1 MKILRILRKFWG
13 WRFFQTSDA
22 FLLSLL
28 SGLSESFLSLTNL
41 LFENM
46 ARKAWGHKLQL
57 RLCIV
62 LSPWKVPHSL
72 QIAIWKHVDTK
83 VWVICWTNK
92 LAAEAWVAPPQ
103 RRCGSSKPQLLLN
116 EQQECVSGADT
127 TLLLS
132 AGSTPLC
139 CEAGEKQTLLIPGAE
154 TFSANFQLR
163 NAKDAQLAC
172 CQWILSLKIFW
183 FITILVSDWLS
194 LALLH
199 VFLGVWRWN
208 HHLRIFSFQ

>member
-1 MKILRILRKFWG
+1 MNFLTKSLWAFLPSFTARSATPVAPSNSASWNTVAALPALIAPDRNK
-13 WRFFQTSDA
+13 SDT

-28 SGLSESFLSLTNL
+28 SGLSESFLPVTNL

-62 LSPWKVPHSL
+62 LSPWKVPHNL

-116 EQQECVSGADT
+116 EQKECVSGA
-127 TLLLS
+127 
-132 AGSTPLC
+132 STKIAAQCRKHTIILWGRWKANTAHPWGRNLF
-139 CEAGEKQTLLIPGAE
+139 LLISKCE
-154 TFSANFQLR
+154 
-163 NAKDAQLAC
+163 NAKC
-172 CQWILSLKIFW
+172 M
-183 FITILVSDWLS
+183 
-194 LALLH
+194 
-199 VFLGVWRWN
+199 VF
-208 HHLRIFSFQ
+208 

>member
-1 MKILRILRKFWG
+1 MSFLTKSLWAFLPSFTARSTTPVAPSNSASWNTVAALPALIAPDRNK
-13 WRFFQTSDA
+13 SDT

-28 SGLSESFLSLTNL
+28 SGLSESFLPVTNL

-62 LSPWKVPHSL
+62 LSPWKVPHNL

-116 EQQECVSGADT
+116 KQKECVSGAGT
-127 TLLLS
+127 KLLLS
-132 AGSTPLC
+132 AGSTPLF
-139 CEAGEKQTLLIPGAE
+139 CEGGEKQTLLIPGAE
-154 TFSANFQLR
+154 TFF
-163 NAKDAQLAC
+163 C
-172 CQWILSLKIFW
+172 
-183 FITILVSDWLS
+183 
-194 LALLH
+194 
-199 VFLGVWRWN
+199 
-208 HHLRIFSFQ
+208 